1 MTASRNRLA
10 GGCLLLFLLAFPALA
25 PAQGEDPQSPPAEQ
39 PRAREEPFELTLGG
53 RRVSVERTAQP
64 AAGYTRPATG
74 APLEI
79 TPSPYLDKGAIEA
92 QIPEL
97 SAQGRT
103 PPPAG
108 AQPDEEDEQEPPAEF
123 EASELPALDPGAIG
137 LLGARDAAYPVD
149 LWQGSRPGRVI
160 TLLGELPAG
169 SNSPTANAM
178 ARRLLLSPAP
188 LPEDETGAYGPEV
201 YIYTRLERLAARG
214 DLASLLVLFEQIPRI
229 ERSPR
234 IARLMVDAYLL
245 DGDLVSAC
253 QLAERGQREE
263 GSGYWLKVTAICHA
277 LAGEEGRA
285 RFNVTLLQETGE
297 AEFTFINLLE
307 DVIALR
313 AEEDTPPAEG
323 EAAEAGDEAP
333 ESFFSFSFYLAS
345 DLTPLHVGVLKVLG
359 REVEIDLSSGAPSNL
374 MLSALA
380 RWPGLS
386 LEAKLEVA
394 DIAVERGI
402 LRESFLRDLVASYRF
417 DPEDKANP
425 YLLDFE
431 SWGVKGDALFYA
443 LALEAEDADQA
454 ARYVQEGWSRARQAG
469 RAPFIAGL
477 YQEALD
483 RIPPALSRLSFA
495 PDAVRIALLNGRAGQ
510 ARQWYSLVRSRAGGG
525 DAEATRMLVEM
536 WPLMTVT
543 DLTGEIPYSPQILRL
558 WRQSLSL
565 LPPEQQMTR
574 SVVLYAALE
583 ALGHAVPE
591 DLAAE
596 SQLTAAPAA
605 GEPALQGAS
614 QGETIVLALNAY
626 GRNGPDA
633 ETLAAIMA
641 ALEAEGMD
649 AEARRLALDALLARG
664 F

>member
-10 GGCLLLFLLAFPALA
+10 GGCLLLLLLALPALA
-25 PAQGEDPQSPPAEQ
+25 LAQGEEPRSGRPEAGAEDQ
-39 PRAREEPFELTLGG
+39 PFSLTLGG
-53 RRVSVERTAQP
+53 RPISVERTAP
-64 AAGYTRPATG
+64 AQQSYTRPATG
-74 APLEI
+74 EPLEI
-79 TPSPYLDKGAIEA
+79 TPSPYLDEGAIEA
-92 QIPEL
+92 EIPAL
-97 SAQGRT
+97 AVQAPAQT
-103 PPPAG
+103 PAQARPG
-108 AQPDEEDEQEPPAEF
+108 AEEESEPPAEF
-123 EASELPALDPGAIG
+123 ETSELPALDPGAIG
-137 LLGARDAAYPVD
+137 LLGASDAAYPVD
-149 LWQGSRPGRVI
+149 LWQGSRPGRIV

-169 SNSPTANAM
+169 SNSPAANTM

-188 LPEDETGAYGPEV
+188 LPEDESGAYGAEP

-214 DLASLLVLFEQIPRI
+214 DLTSLLVLFEQIPRV

-245 DGDLVSAC
+245 DGDLASAC
-253 QLAERGQREE
+253 ALAGQGQREE
-263 GSGYWLKVTAICHA
+263 GSAYWLKVTAICHA
-277 LAGEEGRA
+277 LEGEEERA
-285 RFNVTLLQETGE
+285 RFNVTLLQEAGE
-297 AEFTFINLLE
+297 AEFTFVNLLE
-307 DVIALR
+307 DVIALKR
-313 AEEDTPPAEG
+313 REAAPPRDEETPEEEDQAL
-323 EAAEAGDEAP
+323 D
-333 ESFFSFSFYLAS
+333 SFFSYSFYLAS

-359 REVEIDLSSGAPSNL
+359 REVEIDLSAGAPSNL

-380 RWPGLS
+380 RWPGLA
-386 LEAKLEVA
+386 LETKLAVA

-402 LRESFLRDLVASYRF
+402 LHESFLRDLVASYRF

-443 LALEAEDADQA
+443 LALEADDADEA
-454 ARYVQEGWSRARQAG
+454 ARFVQEGWSRARQAG

-477 YQEALD
+477 YQKALN
-483 RIPPALSRLSFA
+483 RISPALSRLSFA
-495 PDAVRIALLNGRAGQ
+495 PDAARIALLNGRRDQ
-510 ARQWYSLVRSRAGGG
+510 ARAWYSLVRGRAAGG

-536 WPLMTVT
+536 WPLMTVM
-543 DLTGEIPYSPQILRL
+543 DISGEIPYSPQILRL

-565 LPPEQQMTR
+565 LAPEQQMTR
-574 SVVLYAALE
+574 AVALYAVLE
-583 ALGHAVPE
+583 ALGHPVPE
-591 DLAAE
+591 DLKAE
-596 SQLTAAPAA
+596 SRLTAAPGV

-614 QGETIVLALNAY
+614 QGETIVLTLNAY

-641 ALEAEGMD
+641 ALEAEGMG